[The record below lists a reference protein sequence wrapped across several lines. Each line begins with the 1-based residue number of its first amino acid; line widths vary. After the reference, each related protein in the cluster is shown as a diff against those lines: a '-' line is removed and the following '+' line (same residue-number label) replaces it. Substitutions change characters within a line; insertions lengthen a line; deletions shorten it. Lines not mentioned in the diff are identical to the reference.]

1 MCFSAAASFTA
12 AAVIG
17 AIGAATLAQ
26 KPEKR
31 RLAFALIP
39 LIFAAH
45 QAIEGLIW
53 LSLDGDAAPPGTLVV
68 GYLFLAQIFWPTFT
82 PLSVLLFERGM
93 RRRWALW
100 ILLAAG
106 VFVSGVMALILVQ
119 HDYVVTMVGHSLR
132 YATDHEFEARLSG
145 LYLVTT
151 TAPFLIARHRYV
163 MAFGGA
169 VLFSSVITQMVFYE
183 TAASVW
189 CFFAALSSAF
199 VFLHVRRQAQ
209 LLKN

>member
-31 RLAFALIP
+31 RFAFALIP
-39 LIFAAH
+39 LVFAAH
-45 QAIEGLIW
+45 QTIEGFVW
-53 LSLDGDAAPPGTLVV
+53 LSLGGGVAPPGALVAA
-68 GYLFLAQIFWPTFT
+68 YLFFAQIFWPTFT
-82 PLSVLLFERGM
+82 PFSVLLFECGE

-106 VFVSGVMALILVQ
+106 VFVSGAMVFILVQ
-119 HDYVVTMVGHSLR
+119 HDYAVTIVNHSLR
-132 YATDHEFEARLSG
+132 YATNHEFEARLSG

-169 VLFSSVITQMVFYE
+169 VLFGSIITQMFFYE

-189 CFFAALSSAF
+189 CFFAALSSVF
-199 VFLHVRRQAQ
+199 VFLHIHRQAR
-209 LLKN
+209 LSKT